1 MIVLYQ
7 CLLHVIECWHD
18 KNVIAGSDKGEHYF
32 NSKWHLWDS
41 VFAVLLHSGIAYLA
55 HDPVYFASGLAI
67 RFFLLQVL
75 LNKLRGLPYTYLGK
89 GKLDT
94 FCNLYLVKKTTL
106 VVKSIIFIS
115 CFAYEYLIK

>member
-18 KNVIAGSDKGEHYF
+18 KNVIAGSDRAKVVE
-32 NSKWHLWDS
+32 NSRWHWWDS
-41 VFAVLLHSGIAYLA
+41 MQWTAIYLGIAHLA
-55 HDPVYFASGLAI
+55 NDYVYVATGLFI

-94 FCNLYLVKKTTL
+94 FCNLYLGKKTTL
-106 VVKSIIFIS
+106 IVKTVLLLMCFLYEII
-115 CFAYEYLIK
+115 K